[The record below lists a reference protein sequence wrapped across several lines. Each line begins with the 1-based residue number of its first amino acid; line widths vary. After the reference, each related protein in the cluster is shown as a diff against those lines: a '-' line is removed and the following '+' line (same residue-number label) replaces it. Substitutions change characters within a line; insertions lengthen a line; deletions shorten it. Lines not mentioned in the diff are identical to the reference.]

1 MVTKTFEKRTV
12 AETDTPD
19 PDDAML
25 NSYPPLA
32 IKGIY
37 EFKLSDGYEGKMEVG
52 VVALVARGYE
62 REVGE
67 YLIKLADHD

>member
-12 AETDTPD
+12 VASETPD
-19 PDDAML
+19 YDDARV
-25 NSYPPLA
+25 SSHPSIA
-32 IKGIY
+32 VKGIY
-37 EFKLSDGYEGKMEVG
+37 DFKLSDGHEGKLYDG
-52 VVALVARGYE
+52 IVALVHPHYV

>member
-12 AETDTPD
+12 VASVTPD
-19 PDDAML
+19 YDDARV
-25 NSYPPLA
+25 SSHPA
-32 IKGIY
+32 VAVSGIY
-37 EFKLSDGYEGKMEVG
+37 EFKLSDGFEGKMPDG
-52 VVALVARGYE
+52 IVALVHPHYV